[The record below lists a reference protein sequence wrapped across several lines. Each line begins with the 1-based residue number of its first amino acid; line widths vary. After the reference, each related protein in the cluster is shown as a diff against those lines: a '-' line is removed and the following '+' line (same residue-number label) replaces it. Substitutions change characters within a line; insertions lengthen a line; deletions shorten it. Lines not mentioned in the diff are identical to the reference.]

1 MPTRYPIPYHYDP
14 VSSQLDLP
22 ALCTALEN
30 LGRDEVMRALA
41 NAKMAVSAKHHR
53 PRMVLTSHLQ
63 RSGCALVT
71 TQKAG
76 DNVLKAR
83 VVDSQLPKAIAAS
96 SLTTRLAFTVV
107 TVFIGAFL
115 CLICATAVVYMSYY
129 TGLCKRSLP
138 QSPGCRARGRG
149 SLLNRGVSSV
159 VSKPGKAG
167 VALHSPTESEIG

>member
-1 MPTRYPIPYHYDP
+1 

-41 NAKMAVSAKHHR
+41 NAKMAVSAKHNR

-107 TVFIGAFL
+107 AVFIGAFL
-115 CLICATAVVYMSYY
+115 FLICATAAVYMSYY

-138 QSPGCRARGRG
+138 QQSHGCRARGRG
-149 SLLNRGVSSV
+149 SLLNRGGSSV
-159 VSKPGKAG
+159 VSKPGKVG